1 MYYTK
6 AELRKAADV
15 ITRTA
20 KANGASET
28 EVRNEMRIAMNI
40 GRNDPDPAVQEKWAT
55 FRYAGPEP
63 TAEEFIAWCTRLALG
78 KLPCTS
84 RDSTRR
90 NGTNE

>member
-15 ITRTA
+15 ITSTA
-20 KANGASET
+20 KASGVSEA
-28 EVRNEMRIAMNI
+28 EVRAEMLIAMDE
-40 GRNDPDPAVQEKWAT
+40 GRNNPDPSVQAKWAT
-55 FRYAGPEP
+55 FRYSGPEP

-84 RDSTRR
+84 RESSRR
-90 NGTNE
+90 NETNE